1 LATSIDINKTIQEKG
16 HSSFHND
23 NKSSST
29 GYNATVSKYVR
40 DVSTM
45 NISTA
50 NEYLARLNN
59 FKIFIAKEYGGLT
72 VDGLVA
78 RIKESSLDPYDVL
91 SEYSAYLLNNG
102 NSIPTLKQRVVT
114 ARNFLEYFDVDIS
127 PRKFKL
133 KVRLPKTVR
142 RDKEAL
148 SKEDVADILNAC
160 YYIRLKTYVM
170 LLATTGMRAVEAL
183 SIRIKDLNLDYSPAT
198 LFVRGE
204 YTKTRSRQ
212 NHIFNSRS
220 RSAIKILARL

>member
-40 DVSTM
+40 NVSTM

-78 RIKESSLDPYDVL
+78 RIKEGSLDPYEVL
-91 SEYSAYLLNNG
+91 VAVVLTMSKNNH
-102 NSIPTLKQRVVT
+102 NK
-114 ARNFLEYFDVDIS
+114 
-127 PRKFKL
+127 
-133 KVRLPKTVR
+133 
-142 RDKEAL
+142 
-148 SKEDVADILNAC
+148 
-160 YYIRLKTYVM
+160 
-170 LLATTGMRAVEAL
+170 
-183 SIRIKDLNLDYSPAT
+183 
-198 LFVRGE
+198 GE
-204 YTKTRSRQ
+204 PDSCKNRY
-212 NHIFNSRS
+212 
-220 RSAIKILARL
+220 